1 MKLLPLSSSTIFSL
15 FLLLSAPIYADSSQG
30 EPDTVE
36 MDVGSEV
43 ASDTA
48 TPFVGCIEYS
58 VTYDVLIKDEGE
70 KKTNAEKIAA
80 MNKKLMGDRET
91 VCYNRKGDWV
101 VIHSNAELIDRI
113 WYFTDSNKEYSYFK
127 SGVLK
132 VAKNEVLP
140 SDETDG
146 QEITSFEKTEEH
158 KEILGIHAKEYK
170 VVRSSGMKTS
180 YWASSTLIQNPAS
193 YEQNHFNYTN
203 ELHSNLK
210 GVVLRS
216 EKNISDVFLNSKNA
230 ISIIREEPDPSLFEL
245 PAVKPV
251 NW

>member
-1 MKLLPLSSSTIFSL
+1 MKLPHLSSLTIFSF
-15 FLLLSAPIYADSSQG
+15 FLLSSTPILADSSKG
-30 EPDTVE
+30 EPNAVE
-36 MDVGSEV
+36 MDAGSAV
-43 ASDTA
+43 ASDTVN
-48 TPFVGCIEYS
+48 PFVGCVEYS
-58 VTYDVLIKDEGE
+58 VTYDVLLKEEGE
-70 KKTNAEKIAA
+70 KKTNAEKVAA

-132 VAKNEVLP
+132 FAKNDVLP
-140 SDETDG
+140 SDEAEG
-146 QEITSFEKTEEH
+146 QEITRFEKTEEH
-158 KEILGIHAKEYK
+158 IEILGINAQEYK

-180 YWASSTLIQNPAS
+180 YWASTTLIQNPAS
-193 YEQNHFNYTN
+193 YKHNLFSYTN
-203 ELHSNLK
+203 ELHANLK

-216 EKNISDVFLNSKNA
+216 EQNISDVFLNSKSA
-230 ISIIREEPDPSLFEL
+230 ININREEPDPSLFVL
-245 PAVKPV
+245 PAVTPV